1 MNYVK
6 DNNFEV
12 ACLQETWLNS
22 SDKSTYQIIKDYGYK
37 VIKKERTKMKG
48 DGLIVLCAPKLE
60 AKRLFVCQAE
70 KYKTFEFVCCKLLFN
85 RKTINFVNLY
95 RLPYSKKHTFTIKMF
110 LDEFE
115 LFLSDLSEIEGF
127 IILCGDFNM
136 NLKNIDAA
144 TNNRFLSVLK
154 MCNLLQ
160 LNTETTHIKGS
171 SNCPGS
177 SNCG

>member
-48 DGLIVLCAPKLE
+48 GGLMVLCAPKLE

-70 KYKTFEFVCCKLLFN
+70 
-85 RKTINFVNLY
+85 
-95 RLPYSKKHTFTIKMF
+95 P
-110 LDEFE
+110 
-115 LFLSDLSEIEGF
+115 
-127 IILCGDFNM
+127 GD
-136 NLKNIDAA
+136 I
-144 TNNRFLSVLK
+144 
-154 MCNLLQ
+154 
-160 LNTETTHIKGS
+160 
-171 SNCPGS
+171 
-177 SNCG
+177 